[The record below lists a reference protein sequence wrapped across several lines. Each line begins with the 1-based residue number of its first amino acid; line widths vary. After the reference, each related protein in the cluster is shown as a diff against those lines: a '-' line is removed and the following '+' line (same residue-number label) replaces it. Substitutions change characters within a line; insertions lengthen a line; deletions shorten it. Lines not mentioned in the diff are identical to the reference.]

1 MVLPLIAGVL
11 LLITTAFLLKMF
23 IFRVRWSLLELMFVV
38 VSLSVPLGF
47 VFRANG
53 DKFYKGANDV
63 VVLLFL
69 SFFMMVP
76 IIVGAWWGQYAAQ
89 RFCVATVSARI
100 LLMFCGYMYVVGA
113 FSVPVAGWAT
123 YSAVTGHHVSRFVTG
138 ESVLQL
144 WALSVLMVPG
154 LLAEARCRQ
163 LERQR
168 GRAHKPPV

>member
-11 LLITTAFLLKMF
+11 LLLTIAFLLKMF
-23 IFRVRWSLLELMFVV
+23 IFRMRWNLIEFMFVI

-53 DKFYKGANDV
+53 DKFEKGASDV
-63 VVLLFL
+63 LALLFL

-76 IIVGAWWGQYAAQ
+76 IIIGAWWGQYTAQ
-89 RFCVATVSARI
+89 RFCVATVGARI

-113 FSVPVAGWAT
+113 FAVPVAAWAT
-123 YSAVTGHHVSRFVTG
+123 FSAVTGVNASRFITG

-144 WALSVLMVPG
+144 WALTALMTPG
-154 LLAEARCRQ
+154 LLAEARCRR

-168 GRAHKPPV
+168 GRVHKPPV